1 MIKNIFLFSLFVIF
15 LVLSGCKND
24 TNDDK
29 LKESNPEP
37 ITVIS
42 KTLPLADPYIL
53 LHDSIYY
60 IYGTAVENGF
70 DVYSSKDLEHWVR
83 ASNLSLSQANSYGEK
98 FFWAPEV
105 YYIKKEKKFYMFY
118 SADEHICVATSDS
131 PLGPFKQD
139 EKKPIREEP
148 SIDTS
153 VFFDED
159 GKAYLYFVRFNDG
172 NVIWCAELEDN
183 LKEIKEETLRECF
196 KAEEPWEL
204 ILPKVVEGPS
214 VFKENGIY
222 YMIYSA
228 NGYTSQDYAVGYAT
242 SSSPFGPWKKFEGNP
257 ILHKYSELE
266 GVGHGAPFYDKDGN
280 LHYVFHAHNSPTKVH
295 PRNTFIVDMS
305 IQKGVISMDRNLIR
319 PMVVDRY
326 PKNK

>member
-118 SADEHICVATSDS
+118 SADEHICVATS
-131 PLGPFKQD
+131 
-139 EKKPIREEP
+139 
-148 SIDTS
+148 
-153 VFFDED
+153 
-159 GKAYLYFVRFNDG
+159 
-172 NVIWCAELEDN
+172 
-183 LKEIKEETLRECF
+183 
-196 KAEEPWEL
+196 
-204 ILPKVVEGPS
+204 
-214 VFKENGIY
+214 
-222 YMIYSA
+222 
-228 NGYTSQDYAVGYAT
+228 
-242 SSSPFGPWKKFEGNP
+242 SSPFGPWKKFEGNP